1 MILNFYFLALG
12 FEINAAKYPKKIAAA
27 IPAAHDLIPPVN
39 VPSQPSSSTAVSTP
53 LASVYPKPESGTVAP
68 ELAKSTIGS

>member
-27 IPAAHDLIPPVN
+27 IPAAHELIPPVN
-39 VPSQPSSSTAVSTP
+39 VPSQPSSSTAVST
-53 LASVYPKPESGTVAP
+53 LLQVYIQNQKEGQ
-68 ELAKSTIGS
+68 